1 MATSTISPTYGLL
14 CFAKGGGSAPN
25 PVNGLPTTLP
35 EIHLNIWER
44 EPDKKSPKAEGSS
57 LDIGLMIDVHD
68 QTQSIELI
76 FPTKI
81 LLADIEDLS
90 VAVSAPSAVPIIF
103 NESWAVNS
111 FGTHSTDSV
120 VHDPRNSSMAFAI
133 VSTSGS
139 LKEDAHLG
147 HDALSINVPAL
158 IAKGQA
164 VAASLGQTIG
174 RVYVRFR
181 VLNISRQFYCVGTA
195 NHNESWW
202 MPLWQRTEDIDF
214 RLNVR
219 RGAPVGLENKIG
231 RFVEFSKV
239 HLFLMRSRDKDIVF
253 QDKLFNA
260 SRSLEDETFWAQY
273 SLIGLQNTSLE
284 TSRKRVQNSLGY
296 HWKSKAGTVP
306 ITEFATLARFKIV
319 EFGIGKFLLVALLL
333 GATGN
338 ALWDGAKEVW
348 GHFKSA
354 TVHSSTDAGS
364 AHAADVA
371 KATLGSVNQISSKK
385 EMK

>member
-1 MATSTISPTYGLL
+1 MATSSISPTYGLL
-14 CFAKGGGSAPN
+14 CFAKGGSSAPN
-25 PVNGLPTTLP
+25 QVNGLPITLP

-44 EPDKKSPKAEGSS
+44 DPDKKSSQSEGSS
-57 LDIGLMIDVHD
+57 LDIGLMIDVND

-81 LLADIEDLS
+81 PLNNIKDLS
-90 VAVSAPSAVPIIF
+90 VAVSAPTAVPIIF

-111 FGTHSTDSV
+111 NGTHSTDSV
-120 VHDPRNSSMAFAI
+120 VHDPRKPSMAFAI

-139 LKEDAHLG
+139 IKEDAYLG

-164 VAASLGQTIG
+164 VAASLRQTIG

-181 VLNISRQFYCVGTA
+181 VLSISRQFYCVGTA
-195 NHNESWW
+195 DHNESWW

-219 RGAPVGLENKIG
+219 RGAPVGLENTIG

-273 SLIGLQNTSLE
+273 SLIGLQNIPLE
-284 TSRKRVQNSLGY
+284 TSLKRVQNSLGY
-296 HWKSKAGTVP
+296 HWKAKADTVP

-333 GATGN
+333 GGTGN
-338 ALWDGAKEVW
+338 ALWDGVKEVW
-348 GHFKSA
+348 GHFKP
-354 TVHSSTDAGS
+354 VIEHSVSDTGTAR
-364 AHAADVA
+364 AADVA
-371 KATLGSVNQISSKK
+371 KAMLGSVNQTSGKRETK
-385 EMK
+385 